1 MNNGKRRLNALAR
14 SLAHRLPAPVKSAL
28 RQLGQSVTRS
38 APADQSELAPLLSV
52 VVVASNAESYLR
64 ECLDSLRSQ
73 SLKRL
78 EVLVV
83 DDGSTDGTARVAEEM
98 AAEDTRFR
106 VLACPRLGLGASRNA
121 GAQLARGRF
130 LAFLNATDTVPRHAY
145 ADLVGSLRR
154 TGSDFAAGSV
164 RTVVRGRIRRPPWV
178 TMTHD
183 RDRPAHTLGEFPLAL
198 QDISP
203 TNRVFRRGFWDTDV
217 GSFPH
222 SAEGETFAIVTATLQ
237 ARKFDFL
244 QTVSCIQHTQ
254 LVPGTLLPAPMSA
267 GELHSRLDWH
277 RTTMRLV
284 RDAVDPPISGP
295 LLGRLMDGDLGD
307 FAAEAHRAD
316 ALYRERLREGVQE
329 CLALADD
336 TVWPHVRVERKIG
349 LWLVANGRWTDL
361 EVLNHHFAIYGSMPR
376 TEVRDGRVYAAAGQ
390 LPGIAGVP
398 LEYLELAESQTAFS
412 GCIERIAWDGDH
424 LEVHGWAFIRGLD
437 LDTHPPQLTAWLAE
451 PVTGFSHPCE
461 ITRLHKVAA
470 NQWSRLRYQD
480 VAAGGFFISIDAG
493 RIDSTPGRWQLR
505 LTIRA
510 GGLERTAPIHAVAPG
525 GLRRLMSPRN
535 MKQTDDQNRV
545 VPKLDSE
552 FGFGIHVR
560 PERIQ
565 ARWLTTNGAGKAA
578 GALRLI
584 DPRLDGLV
592 SVTAVSSLGH
602 VAGDLTE
609 AGADGL
615 QHFELKLPVSAH
627 AAVDWEF
634 RAVDAN
640 HHEHRVCWPVEDQC
654 GRQVGGGLGDACWRR
669 STTGYCDLTTDW
681 VGAEAAHVAIS
692 GEELSIDLR
701 LTGLEVSDC
710 AGAQLSGSL
719 TDVSVRDVASV
730 GDGVRLVFPLR
741 AARWRGPELPLP
753 SGDYRILLRSGDRV
767 LCSEELINRLPE
779 EGMAT
784 FHSYRLGR
792 DGPAELVISLAA
804 PLTDEERGRVAQD
817 RLSRWYQ
824 ESTFTC
830 SESVLFQSYRGEF
843 ATDSQ
848 RALHSQLRTQRP
860 DLDLLWGVKDLSVAV
875 PDGGLRL
882 LIESRAWYTALGSSR
897 YLCQNIEFERY
908 FQKRP
913 YQRYLQTF
921 HGYPFKS
928 MGASLWR
935 AQGRPE
941 SVITS
946 ECARRS
952 GAWDAIVVPES
963 LCVDL
968 YRREYR
974 FAGETLVT
982 GYPRNDALLRED
994 AAAARARVLEQVG
1007 IGTDRII
1014 VLYAP
1019 TWRDTVA
1026 TSPWTAKLFDGL
1038 DLEALAK
1045 QLGDGYAV
1053 LLRGHNY
1060 NLREGLEPITG
1071 HVWDVSAYP
1080 EINDLLL
1087 AADVAVLD
1095 YSSIR
1100 FDWLVTGK
1108 PVLFFVPDLVDYLR
1122 SRRVL
1127 FEYESTAP
1135 GPLLESTA
1143 EVAASLLDL
1152 GGVASE
1158 YAAARELFNKQFNRL
1173 HDGYAT
1179 ERVINAFF

>member
-1 MNNGKRRLNALAR
+1 MNDRKQRLNALA
-14 SLAHRLPAPVKSAL
+14 SGLARRLPTPVKSAL
-28 RQLGQSVTRS
+28 RQLRQPATKPVTAEPS
-38 APADQSELAPLLSV
+38 ALTPLLSV
-52 VVVASNAESYLR
+52 VVVARNAESYLR
-64 ECLDSLRSQ
+64 ECLDSLQSQ

-83 DDGSTDGTARVAEEM
+83 DDGSTDGTARVAQE
-98 AAEDTRFR
+98 AAAKDPRFR
-106 VLACPRLGLGASRNA
+106 VLPRPRLGSGAARNA

-130 LAFLNATDTVPRHAY
+130 LAFLDATDTVPRHAY
-145 ADLVGSLRR
+145 AELVASLRR

-164 RTVVRGRIRRPPWV
+164 RTVVRGRIRRPPWA
-178 TMTHD
+178 TATHD
-183 RDRPAHTLGEFPLAL
+183 RDRPAQTLGEFPIAF

-203 TNRVFRRGFWDTDV
+203 TNRVFRRSFWNTDV
-217 GSFPH
+217 GGFPD
-222 SAEGETFAIVTATLQ
+222 SADGETFAVVTATLQ
-237 ARKFDFL
+237 ARKFDLL
-244 QTVSCIQHTQ
+244 QTISCIQHTQ

-267 GELHSRLDWH
+267 SELHSRLNWH
-277 RTTMRLV
+277 RASWRLV
-284 RDAVDPPISGP
+284 RDSVDARISGP
-295 LLGRLMDGDLGD
+295 LLGRLIDGDLGD
-307 FAAEAHRAD
+307 FAADAHRAD
-316 ALYRERLREGVQE
+316 ALYRERLQVAAQE
-329 CLALADD
+329 CLAMADD

-349 LWLVANGRWTDL
+349 LWLVANGRWADL
-361 EVLNHHFAIYGSMPR
+361 ELLTHHLTIYGSMPV
-376 TEVRDGRVYAAAGQ
+376 TEVRDGRVYAAAEQ
-390 LPGIAGVP
+390 LPGIAEVP
-398 LEYLELAESQTAFS
+398 PEYLELAESQTAFS

-437 LDTHPPQLTAWLAE
+437 LATHPPQLTAWLTE

-461 ITRLHKVAA
+461 ITQLHKAAA

-480 VAAGGFFISIDAG
+480 VAAGGFFVSIDTA
-493 RIDSTPGRWQLR
+493 RIDCTPGRWQLR

-510 GGLERTAPIHAVAPG
+510 AGLERTAPIHAVAPG

-535 MKQTDDQNRV
+535 MKQPDEQNRV

-552 FGFGIHVR
+552 LGFGIHVR

-565 ARWLTTNGAGKAA
+565 ASWLATDATGKAS
-578 GALRLI
+578 GALRLV
-584 DPRLDGLV
+584 DSRLGGLV
-592 SVTAVSSLGH
+592 SVTAIGPRGC

-615 QHFELKLPVSAH
+615 QHFELNLPVTART
-627 AAVDWEF
+627 AVDWEF
-634 RAVDAN
+634 RAVDES
-640 HHEHRVCWPVEDQC
+640 HHEHRVCWPVEAEF
-654 GRQVGGGLGDACWRR
+654 GRQVGGGLGEACWRR

-681 VGAEAAHVAIS
+681 AVAEAQRVTIS
-692 GEELSIDLR
+692 GAELSIDIR

-710 AGAQLSGSL
+710 AGAYLSGGL
-719 TDVSVRDVASV
+719 ADVPVRDVEPV

-741 AARWRGPELPLP
+741 VARWRAPELPLP
-753 SGDYRILLRSGDRV
+753 SGDYRILLRSGDQV
-767 LCSEELINRLPE
+767 LCSEELVSLLPE
-779 EGMAT
+779 EGLAAY
-784 FHSYRLGR
+784 HSYRVGR

-804 PLTDEERGRVAQD
+804 PLTDEERSRVAQH
-817 RLSRWYQ
+817 RLGRWYQ
-824 ESTFTC
+824 ESTFTPA
-830 SESVLFQSYRGEF
+830 ESVLFQSYRGEF

-848 RALHSQLRTQRP
+848 LALHSELRSQRP
-860 DLDLLWGVKDLSVAV
+860 DLELMWGVRDLSVAV
-875 PDGGLRL
+875 PDGGRPL
-882 LIESRAWYTALGSSR
+882 LIESREWYAALASSR

-908 FQKRP
+908 FRKRP

-928 MGASLWR
+928 MGESLWR

-952 GAWDAIVVPES
+952 DAWDAIVVPES
-963 LCVDL
+963 ICVDL

-974 FAGETLVT
+974 YRGETLVT

-994 AAAARARVLEQVG
+994 AAAARARVLEQLG
-1007 IGTDRII
+1007 IGTDRTI

-1026 TSPWTAKLFDGL
+1026 TSPWTATLFDGL
-1038 DLEALAK
+1038 DLHALAD

-1060 NLREGLEPITG
+1060 NLREGLTPITG

-1108 PVLFFVPDLVDYLR
+1108 PVLFFVPDLVDYLS
-1122 SRRVL
+1122 SRGVL

-1152 GGVASE
+1152 GVLASE

>member
-1 MNNGKRRLNALAR
+1 
-14 SLAHRLPAPVKSAL
+14 
-28 RQLGQSVTRS
+28 
-38 APADQSELAPLLSV
+38 V

-64 ECLDSLRSQ
+64 ECLDSLQSQ

-83 DDGSTDGTARVAEEM
+83 DDGSTDGTARVAHEV
-98 AAEDTRFR
+98 AAEDPRFR
-106 VLACPRLGLGASRNA
+106 VLARPRLGPGASRNA
-121 GAQLARGRF
+121 GAHLARGRF

-145 ADLVGSLRR
+145 ASLVGSLRR

-164 RTVVRGRIRRPPWV
+164 RTVVRGRIRRPPWATV
-178 TMTHD
+178 THD
-183 RDRPAHTLGEFPLAL
+183 RDRPAQTLGEFPLAL
-198 QDISP
+198 QDISS
-203 TNRVFRRGFWDTDV
+203 TNRVFRRSFWNTDV
-217 GSFPH
+217 GGFSH
-222 SAEGETFAIVTATLQ
+222 SADGETFAIVTATLQ

-244 QTVSCIQHTQ
+244 QIVSCIQHTR
-254 LVPGTLLPAPMSA
+254 LVPGTLLPAPTSVS
-267 GELHSRLDWH
+267 ELHSRLNWH
-277 RTTMRLV
+277 RTTWRLV
-284 RDAVDPPISGP
+284 RDAVDARISGP
-295 LLGRLMDGDLGD
+295 LLGRLIDGDLGD

-316 ALYRERLREGVQE
+316 ALYRERLREAAHE
-329 CLALADD
+329 CLAMADD
-336 TVWPHVRVERKIG
+336 TVWPHVRLERKIG
-349 LWLVANGRWTDL
+349 LWLAANGRWTDL
-361 EVLNHHFAIYGSMPR
+361 ELLNHHFAIYGSIPK
-376 TEVRDGRVYAAAGQ
+376 TEVRDGRVYAAADQ

-398 LEYLELAESQTAFS
+398 LEYLELAESQTVFS
-412 GCIERIAWDGDH
+412 GCIERIAWNGDH
-424 LEVHGWAFIRGLD
+424 LEVHGWAFIQGLD
-437 LDTHPPQLTAWLAE
+437 LTTHPPQLTARLTE

-461 ITRLHKVAA
+461 ITQLHKVAA
-470 NQWSRLRYQD
+470 NQWSMLRYQD
-480 VAAGGFFISIDAG
+480 VAAGGFFVSIDAG
-493 RIDSTPGRWQLR
+493 RIDKTPGRWQLR
-505 LTIRA
+505 LTVRA
-510 GGLERTAPIHAVAPG
+510 AGLERTAAIHAVAPG

-535 MKQTDDQNRV
+535 MKHADEQNRV

-552 FGFGIHVR
+552 LGFGIHVR

-565 ARWLTTNGAGKAA
+565 ARWLATDGAGMAA
-578 GALRLI
+578 GALRLL
-584 DPRLDGLV
+584 DSRLGGLV
-592 SVTAVSSLGH
+592 SVTAVSPVGC
-602 VAGDLTE
+602 VAGDLSE

-615 QHFELKLPVSAH
+615 QHFELNLPVTAR

-634 RAVDAN
+634 RAVDVH
-640 HHEHRVCWPVEDQC
+640 HHEHRVCWPVEAEC
-654 GRQVGGGLGDACWRR
+654 GHQVGGGLGDACWRR
-669 STTGYCDLTTDW
+669 STTGYCNLTTDW
-681 VGAEAAHVAIS
+681 AVAEAEHLTIS

-710 AGAQLSGSL
+710 AAAYLSGSL
-719 TDVSVRDVASV
+719 ADVPVRDVEPV
-730 GDGVRLVFPLR
+730 GNGVRLVFPLL
-741 AARWRGPELPLP
+741 AARWREPELPLP
-753 SGDYRILLRSGDRV
+753 SGDYRILLTSGDQV
-767 LCSEELINRLPE
+767 LCSEELVNLLPE
-779 EGMAT
+779 EGLAAY
-784 FHSYRLGR
+784 HSYRVGR

-804 PLTDEERGRVAQD
+804 PLTDEERSRVAQD

-824 ESTFTC
+824 ESTFTPT
-830 SESVLFQSYRGEF
+830 ESVLFQSYRGEF

-848 RALHSQLRTQRP
+848 FALHSQLRTQRP
-860 DLDLLWGVKDLSVAV
+860 DLELLWGVRDLSIAV
-875 PDGGLRL
+875 PDGGRPL
-882 LIESRAWYTALGSSR
+882 LIEGREWYAALGSSR

-908 FQKRP
+908 FRKRP

-941 SVITS
+941 SVITN

-952 GAWDAIVVPES
+952 DAWDAIVVPES
-963 LCVDL
+963 LCVEL

-974 FAGETLVT
+974 FSGETLVT

-994 AAAARARVLEQVG
+994 AAAARARVLEQLG
-1007 IGTDRII
+1007 IGADRII

-1038 DLEALAK
+1038 DLETLAK
-1045 QLGDGYAV
+1045 RLGDGYAI

-1060 NLREGLEPITG
+1060 NLREGLAPITG

-1108 PVLFFVPDLVDYLR
+1108 PVLFFVPDLVDYLS
-1122 SRRVL
+1122 SRGVL
-1127 FEYESTAP
+1127 FDYESTAP

-1143 EVAASLLDL
+1143 EVAATLLDL
-1152 GGVASE
+1152 GGVTSE